1 MELFSSKEGLCFQQL
16 ITYPEIKINA
26 DCFSFITGKSGCGK
40 STYLRM
46 LSATLSAPDGQ
57 IFYRSKP
64 LEDYPVLD
72 YRKEVML
79 VPQQVFLFDGTI
91 RENFDL
97 LYDMR
102 EEKQPLDEDV
112 QRFLS
117 ICCADFPLSAN
128 CATLSG
134 GERQRVFLAIFL
146 SAMPKVLLLDEPTA
160 ALDEQTSETLLHNL
174 KQFCSQNN
182 ISVVC
187 VCHNGELVRRFADQE
202 IRLGEER

>member
-97 LYDMR
+97 FYDMR
-102 EEKQPLDEDV
+102 EEKQPLDKDV

-160 ALDEQTSETLLHNL
+160 SCIYTQKGNKKIRKPQAANQTALIFDRRAAARLLSIN
-174 KQFCSQNN
+174 S
-182 ISVVC
+182 I
-187 VCHNGELVRRFADQE
+187 RR
-202 IRLGEER
+202 LCWS

>member
-97 LYDMR
+97 FYDMR

-160 ALDEQTSETLLHNL
+160 SCIYTQKGNKKIRKPQAANQTALIFDRRAAARLLSIN
-174 KQFCSQNN
+174 S
-182 ISVVC
+182 I
-187 VCHNGELVRRFADQE
+187 RR
-202 IRLGEER
+202 LCWS

>member
-72 YRKEVML
+72 YRREVML

-97 LYDMR
+97 FYDMR

-117 ICCADFPLSAN
+117 ICCADFPLSA
-128 CATLSG
+128 
-134 GERQRVFLAIFL
+134 
-146 SAMPKVLLLDEPTA
+146 P
-160 ALDEQTSETLLHNL
+160 
-174 KQFCSQNN
+174 
-182 ISVVC
+182 VC
-187 VCHNGELVRRFADQE
+187 RK
-202 IRLGEER
+202 